1 MCSEDGENRGEKAQ
15 GEGSGVLREGME
27 KVQNRHRKLDSYYEK
42 YGEFLEK
49 ILILRTDGDRKK
61 VQDLAVKVWR
71 GFYREMDIVTE
82 QGEDGI
88 RAWLYAAAG
97 YWCQKETEEIC
108 VSRERESVE
117 KVFRDLPEE
126 IRPESLISR
135 LLFENDEAGL
145 SEEERILVLCA
156 VCGASGS
163 DALQWAEDGSKEA
176 MEAAV
181 EKFRKLL
188 LEKKTK

>member
-1 MCSEDGENRGEKAQ
+1 M
-15 GEGSGVLREGME
+15 LREGME
-27 KVQNRHRKLDSYYEK
+27 NVQNRHRKLDSYYEK

-108 VSRERESVE
+108 ISREMESVE